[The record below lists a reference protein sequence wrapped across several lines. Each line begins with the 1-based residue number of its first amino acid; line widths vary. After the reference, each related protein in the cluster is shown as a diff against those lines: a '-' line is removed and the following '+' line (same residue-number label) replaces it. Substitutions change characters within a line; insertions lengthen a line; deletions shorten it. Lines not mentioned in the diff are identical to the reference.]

1 MKRVFLVALLLMSA
15 CGGVVDGGGRPAR
28 APFAQTDAVGT
39 KDVGDV
45 DVADRECRVVLRRA
59 DFLADRST
67 GIVATI
73 DVANGLLADPG
84 ATPGVLFNSDGA
96 GWQEV
101 DAQPSTETPAPA
113 GYTRFTAQFALLASA
128 DFIAFARTTTG
139 VRLFDHNRL
148 PGDYD
153 SFHVDAS
160 NGYTIGEAP
169 AVCPGPGPL
178 GTVTFAGGF
187 TQTQHGAL
195 VAGGQLSVE
204 YDLGRLTTCRDTIDG
219 HRGWS
224 LDAYAQFQ
232 PGGQMV
238 TGSVVTTTTSGDV
251 ASPFVTDIPAGA
263 TSVALWFENASPS
276 PPCEAWDSNYG
287 ANYVFPVVAAPTPA
301 IGWLSAVGGSTDRAC
316 THADSLEDPIV
327 IDEYA
332 RERACLFAD
341 VDVWVG
347 GVTDGNPAH
356 PEYVAAQVEWSLDGA
371 AAVDEWI
378 DDVGRVGNNERFR
391 WQLPY
396 ELRSTDTWN
405 TATYQLR
412 LSVDGRTWTYAEGGA
427 QRTITRD
434 FTFSSN

>member
-1 MKRVFLVALLLMSA
+1 MSA
-15 CGGVVDGGGRPAR
+15 CQPGVADRGARPAR
-28 APFAQTDAVGT
+28 PPFAKADSTSVADA
-39 KDVGDV
+39 DDV

-59 DFLADRST
+59 DFIADRST
-67 GIVATI
+67 GIAATI

-84 ATPGVLFNSDGA
+84 ATPGVLFNADGA

-101 DAQPSTETPAPA
+101 DAQPSTEDPAPA
-113 GYTRFTAQFALLASA
+113 GFTRFVARFELLASA

-148 PGDYD
+148 TGDFD

-160 NGYTIGEAP
+160 TGYTIGEAP
-169 AVCPGPGPL
+169 SVCPGPGPL
-178 GTVTFAGGF
+178 GTITFAGNF
-187 TQTQHGAL
+187 MQTQHGAL

-204 YDLGRLTTCRDTIDG
+204 YDLGRLTTCRGTIDG
-219 HRGWS
+219 HRGWAM
-224 LDAYAQFQ
+224 DAFAQFQ
-232 PGGQMV
+232 PSGQIA
-238 TGSVVTTTTSGDV
+238 TGSVVSTTTSGDV
-251 ASPFVTDIPAGA
+251 ASPFVADIPAGT
-263 TSVALWFENASPS
+263 TSVALWFENSAPS
-276 PPCEAWDSNYG
+276 PPCTAWDSNYG
-287 ANYVFPVVAAPTPA
+287 ANYVFPVVASATPA
-301 IGWLSAVGGSTDRAC
+301 IGWLSGVGGSTDRAC
-316 THADSLEDPIV
+316 THADTLEDPIV

-356 PEYVAAQVEWSLDGA
+356 PEYVMAQVEWSLDGA
-371 AAVDEWI
+371 AAADEWI

-396 ELRSTDTWN
+396 ELRNTDTWN
-405 TATYQLR
+405 TATYRLR
-412 LSVDGRTWTYAEGGA
+412 ISVDGRTWSYAEGGA
-427 QRTITRD
+427 ERTITRD